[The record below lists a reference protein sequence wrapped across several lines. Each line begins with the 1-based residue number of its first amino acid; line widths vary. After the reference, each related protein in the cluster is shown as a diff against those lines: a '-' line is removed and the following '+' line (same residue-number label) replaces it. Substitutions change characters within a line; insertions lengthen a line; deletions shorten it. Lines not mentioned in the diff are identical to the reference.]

1 MNKKI
6 ITTSEAPAAIGPYSQ
21 AIRIGEFLYTSG
33 QISLDPNSMELITG
47 NIEVETERVL
57 KNIEAILNA
66 DGLKLNNIIKTT
78 VYLTD
83 LSEFG
88 RMNQVYEKFFVEN
101 INKSFSILR
110 LEKIIP
116 AVPLELKNV
125 YSQIETKI
133 KKSWQDSVKVG
144 LLDHLKQKY
153 RYSYDIK
160 NL

>member
-66 DGLKLNNIIKTT
+66 DGLRLNNIIKTT

-88 RMNQVYEKFFVEN
+88 RMNQVYEKFFVETKPARACVQVAALP
-101 INKSFSILR
+101 KS
-110 LEKIIP
+110 
-116 AVPLELKNV
+116 A
-125 YSQIETKI
+125 
-133 KKSWQDSVKVG
+133 KVEI
-144 LLDHLKQKY
+144 DAIAYQ
-153 RYSYDIK
+153 
-160 NL
+160 